1 MRVSRS
7 LTIKQM
13 ATISS
18 VAVVTICI
26 FIVIQLFH
34 FVQQR
39 RIDYAQHMENVAHT
53 VRQPLSQAVLKA
65 DIPQAEVILSSL
77 RPAGILARAE
87 VVLPNGLQALHTEFE
102 PERPV
107 PRFIMTLFE
116 LPVQITVPLYSVQPA
131 NPKPLAY
138 LVLQADSWRVYQFIL
153 SAVST
158 MVTAYLLLA
167 LILSVSISW
176 CINRLMVRPLRNIA
190 NALEGLTLQQA
201 IDHQLPLPHYHRDDE
216 IGLLIR
222 NYNRNQQL
230 LASSYDEMSRMSTR
244 FPLTG
249 LPNKTLLLALLEQHL
264 CAISTAGIFTLM
276 VVRIETLQET
286 NGLVTDEQRDGL
298 LLTLVEKMRGCIDER
313 TVLAQLSGSDFAL
326 IVKRANNP
334 FRALRLARNLMVR
347 LNQPV
352 TVQHMQLRPN
362 ISVGMVLRE
371 EDNHSAAELLGRA
384 ASAMMSARHQGKNQI
399 LFFDPALT
407 ERAQKRLTQEH
418 DILQGLEDAQFAL
431 WLQPQID
438 MNNGQLVG
446 AEALLRQRQPDGSWS
461 LPEDL
466 IASAEE
472 IGVITAL
479 GRWVFEA
486 SCRILADWQQQG
498 IELTL
503 SVNLSAIQLRE
514 ASMVSDLQELIQRYR
529 IQPGSLMLEITETAE
544 IGEPEQALHLLN
556 ELKKTGVSIAL
567 DDFGMGYANLNW
579 LNQFKALPISKLKMD
594 RSFITAL
601 PDDDAMVRIVSFIAE
616 IMKLNV
622 VAEGVENEEQRD
634 WLLARGIHIAQGYLY
649 SEALPLDE
657 FRQRYLSQS

>member
-39 RIDYAQHMENVAHT
+39 RIDYAQQMENVAHT

-65 DIPQAEVILSSL
+65 DIPQAEYILNSL

-87 VVLPNGLQALHTEFE
+87 VVLPNGLQALHTDFE
-102 PERPV
+102 PEKPV
-107 PRFIMTLFE
+107 PRFIMELFE
-116 LPVQITVPLYSVQPA
+116 LPVQITVPLYSVEPA
-131 NPKPLAY
+131 NPKPLAI

-190 NALEGLTLQQA
+190 HELRDLNLKQA
-201 IDHQLPLPHYHRDDE
+201 IGHQLSLPRHHRDDE
-216 IGLLIR
+216 IGMLIR
-222 NYNRNQQL
+222 HYNRNQRM
-230 LASSYDEMSRMSTR
+230 LASSFEEMSPHFS
-244 FPLTG
+244 LTG
-249 LPNKTLLLALLEQHL
+249 LPNKTRFQALQDRHL
-264 CAISTAGIFTLM
+264 
-276 VVRIETLQET
+276 Q
-286 NGLVTDEQRDGL
+286 
-298 LLTLVEKMRGCIDER
+298 
-313 TVLAQLSGSDFAL
+313 
-326 IVKRANNP
+326 
-334 FRALRLARNLMVR
+334 
-347 LNQPV
+347 
-352 TVQHMQLRPN
+352 
-362 ISVGMVLRE
+362 
-371 EDNHSAAELLGRA
+371 
-384 ASAMMSARHQGKNQI
+384 
-399 LFFDPALT
+399 
-407 ERAQKRLTQEH
+407 H
-418 DILQGLEDAQFAL
+418 DILQGLEQQQFAL

-438 MNNGQLVG
+438 MNSGELVG
-446 AEALLRQRQPDGSWS
+446 AEALLRQRQPDGSWC

-466 IASAEE
+466 ITSAEE
-472 IGVITAL
+472 MGVITAL

-486 SCRILADWQQQG
+486 SCRLLADWQQQG

-514 ASMVSDLQELIQRYR
+514 ASMVSHLQELIQRYGIR
-529 IQPGSLMLEITETAE
+529 PGRLMLEITETAQ
-544 IGEPEQALHLLN
+544 IGEPEQALHLLQ
-556 ELKKTGVSIAL
+556 ELQKTGVSIAL

-594 RSFITAL
+594 RSFVATL
-601 PDDDAMVRIVSFIAE
+601 PHDDSMVRIVSFIADL
-616 IMKLNV
+616 MQLDV
-622 VAEGVENEEQRD
+622 VAEGVETEEQRD
-634 WLLARGIHIAQGYLY
+634 WLLARGISIGQGYLY
-649 SEALPLDE
+649 SEALPLGQFE
-657 FRQRYLSQS
+657 QRYLSQA